1 MNTCTVLLIVAVCM
15 TSQYVVE
22 TQVAVAQNTVD
33 TFGLTTPMYIS
44 TNGTVTSTR
53 VIDVSTIHP
62 KTEVS
67 FTESAVIYL
76 VGNVSNT
83 GTYIETI
90 ESSNVTKG
98 VGQGIITSESG
109 NMVAWNAYDLGKRI
123 DNNTVVFNGI
133 IFFDVLPP
141 YNGGNELMFLDNRV
155 GLYRSEVN
163 DTGSSRE
170 IWT

>member
-1 MNTCTVLLIVAVCM
+1 M
-15 TSQYVVE
+15 YV
-22 TQVAVAQNTVD
+22 
-33 TFGLTTPMYIS
+33 S

-53 VIDVSTIHP
+53 VIDVSTIYP

-67 FTESAVIYL
+67 FTEAGVIYL

-90 ESSNVTKG
+90 EFSNVTKG
-98 VGQGIITSESG
+98 VGQGIITSDESG
-109 NMVAWNAYDLGKRI
+109 NMLAWNAYDFGKRI
-123 DNNTVVFNGI
+123 DNNTVIFNGI
-133 IFFDVLPP
+133 IFFDVLPT
-141 YNGGNELMFLDNRV
+141 YNGDNEFMFLDNRV

-170 IWT
+170 IRTWE

>member
-1 MNTCTVLLIVAVCM
+1 MLTSNAFTFLPHTDPSIFNKYMNTCTVLLIVVVCM

-22 TQVAVAQNTVD
+22 TQVAVAQNIVD
-33 TFGLTTPMYIS
+33 TFGVTTPMYVS

-53 VIDVSTIHP
+53 VIDVSTIYP

-67 FTESAVIYL
+67 FTEAGVIYL

-98 VGQGIITSESG
+98 
-109 NMVAWNAYDLGKRI
+109 
-123 DNNTVVFNGI
+123 
-133 IFFDVLPP
+133 
-141 YNGGNELMFLDNRV
+141 
-155 GLYRSEVN
+155 
-163 DTGSSRE
+163 
-170 IWT
+170 